1 MHCAG
6 LRRLRRLRR
15 RSRRRLRTLAP
26 RPRRKRRKAASRTCW
41 NGSCSTTSSAMATWL
56 VHIALL
62 AYAAGAAAFLTWL
75 VRGGPRAVRIGRML
89 LLAGVL
95 IHLG

>member
-1 MHCAG
+1 
-6 LRRLRRLRR
+6 
-15 RSRRRLRTLAP
+15 
-26 RPRRKRRKAASRTCW
+26 
-41 NGSCSTTSSAMATWL
+41 MATWL

-75 VRGGPRAVRIGRML
+75 VRAGPRAVRIGRIL

-95 IHLG
+95 VHLGAYAATLGLSGAGLGAE